1 MLNYKPKFIA
11 PDNAQ
16 DFENLCSDIYS
27 EIFNCN
33 TPNMYGRKGQKQY
46 GLDILI
52 YENNL
57 NNESNRIG
65 IQCKHVNKLTFD
77 GRSGDSVMKEVRKA
91 EKGKQKIS
99 RLIIATSLP
108 SDTKLIDQVNAES
121 ENREKVGKFSIS
133 IEFIQDIENH
143 INSEPTLIERY
154 ILGKSHLPLINQCQ
168 KLINEEKY
176 STSLSILEDNLS
188 DMNKHEQFKAS
199 LLLCV
204 CYISLGRKDDFI
216 KILNKLLNFGWHD
229 DNLESLKI
237 QKTLY
242 NQGLNIAL
250 KESKELVDKYQHNTI
265 FKEQYLVLRLLN
277 GDNVDYESLDDYCK
291 NSYFVIEQFL
301 WSLLVKDK
309 FNIKEFDKIFDS
321 INSIDKKR
329 PSAKILRLH
338 SYAMDCYKNKTDIK
352 QLEKS
357 LHNFESDLDIEEIES
372 VFYKESAINVLISAN
387 ARLGNMD
394 IVKALYKKAKT
405 KSIPINSHSINNTI
419 ILSLNK
425 NDKGLF
431 DDIFLEFFYKDYG
444 LAFIDGLIHFKDF
457 DKIKEVISEES
468 QLPIPIKNSLFSYMI
483 TENNSTNEILQFIQ
497 DKNLLEENDLLGLI
511 YLARH
516 FFKHE
521 DEFFQKINDIILK
534 MNIGDEIDNQT
545 LALYLYETKQFDN
558 VVEIYKNNNNYIKND
573 IHCVNFIRSLMNID
587 DYHQAKKVIESNLD
601 MVSKNLDFYNIINE
615 LCQISADFSLSKK
628 AFEKLENCDGYS
640 WYWCMK
646 IQFSD
651 KKFPIIKIIPEKFL
665 DNTPRNI
672 CWLAYQELN
681 NKRTENGKNRIL
693 RLWRDNP
700 NNIEILKNLED
711 IFIESLTNNNFGNT
725 IFGDSYNK
733 VTDGCFVIFS
743 MNDETNYLFIDSKIN
758 QGSIDNELYFN
769 GLDNFSS
776 RFLEKQQ
783 NDFFEIEDK
792 VGFSEKIKIIE
803 ICSILHG
810 VFYQIS
816 EKSKKSNSPFKM
828 KAMETDTSPEGIEKF
843 LNSLNNISK
852 KRNEAIIDS
861 LNIYRDNLL
870 PISAFSRYSGVS
882 ITNISYNWTDNLG
895 YPLHQINNFNTND
908 KKIESKDDYNDFVID
923 TFSLIELQRLNLVS
937 CIDGKNVYIA
947 NHAINY
953 LRAES
958 EKKIIGDNILKNIFN
973 KKWVHDYNPKIKDD
987 LDSLLD
993 FLENYVEIC
1002 PAYGSNINNEL
1013 YGQIKDF
1020 LLDVDL
1026 SILRLCKEKDLPLLS
1041 FDTRLR
1047 LFANYLNIETI
1058 DLNEYLKMAISDD
1071 DLFYKIQEQ
1080 QFFDNR
1086 SPDCLPLIFYVK
1098 NMLNNKNLNQYL
1110 FHYLNFA
1117 TKNLEYNSAIEE
1129 IKKLLISQIQL
1140 GFNLTEEYQ
1149 LFIFKLLDTMYQ
1161 KNNFEQKE
1169 IVDEGIDFSILDS
1182 CNCFLILHGAKNPI
1196 LTIKG

>member
-1 MLNYKPKFIA
+1 MSNYKPKFIV
-11 PDNAQ
+11 PEHAQ
-16 DFENLCSDIYS
+16 DFENLCSDVYS

-33 TPNMYGRKGQKQY
+33 TPNIYGRKGQKQY

-77 GRSGDSVMKEVRKA
+77 GRSGDSIMKEVRKA

-121 ENREKVGKFSIS
+121 ESREKAGKFSIS

-143 INSEPTLIERY
+143 INSKPILIERY
-154 ILGKSHLPLINQCQ
+154 IRGKSYLPLIIQCQ
-168 KLINEEKY
+168 KLLNEEKY

-199 LLLCV
+199 LLLCM
-204 CYISLGRKDDFI
+204 CYVGLNRKDDFI
-216 KILNKLLNFGWHD
+216 KTLNELLDFGWHD

-237 QKTLY
+237 QKILY
-242 NQGLNIAL
+242 NQSLNIAL
-250 KESKELVDKYQHNTI
+250 EKSKELADKCQHNTI
-265 FKEQYLVLRLLN
+265 FKEQHLVLRLLN
-277 GDNVDYESLDDYCK
+277 GENVDYESLDDYCK
-291 NSYFVIEQFL
+291 NSYFVVEQFL
-301 WSLLVKDK
+301 WSLLVKDN
-309 FNIKEFDKIFDS
+309 FNIKEFNKIFNT

-338 SYAMDCYKNKTDIK
+338 SYTMDCYKNKTDIK

-357 LHNFESDLDIEEIES
+357 LHNFESDLDIEKIES
-372 VFYKESAINVLISAN
+372 VFYKESAVNVLISSN
-387 ARLGNMD
+387 ARLGNIDM
-394 IVKALYKKAKT
+394 VKALYKKAKT

-425 NDKGLF
+425 NDKELF
-431 DDIFLEFFYKDYG
+431 DSMFLEFFYKDYG
-444 LAFIDGLIHFKDF
+444 LAFIDGLIHFKDV
-457 DKIKEVISEES
+457 DKIKEAISEES

-511 YLARH
+511 YLAKY
-516 FFKHE
+516 FFKNQE
-521 DEFFQKINDIILK
+521 DFFQEINDSILKINISD
-534 MNIGDEIDNQT
+534 DVDNQT
-545 LALYLYETKQFDN
+545 LALYFYETKQFNN
-558 VVEIYKNNNNYIKND
+558 VIKIYQNNDNYIKND
-573 IHCVNFIRSLMNID
+573 IHCVNFIRSLMNVD
-587 DYHQAKKVIESNLD
+587 NYHQAKNVIESNLD

-615 LCQISADFSLSKK
+615 LCHISSDFSLSKK

-651 KKFPIIKIIPEKFL
+651 KKFPIIKSIPEHFL
-665 DNTPRNI
+665 DNIPRNI

-681 NKRTENGKNRIL
+681 NKRTENGKNRLL

-776 RFLEKQQ
+776 RFLEQQQ

-792 VGFSEKIKIIE
+792 LGFSEKIKIIE
-803 ICSILHG
+803 IRSILHG

-870 PISAFSRYSGVS
+870 PISAFSRHSGVS

-895 YPLHQINNFNTND
+895 YPLHQINNFNKND
-908 KKIESKDDYNDFVID
+908 KKIESKDYCNDFVID

-947 NHAINY
+947 NHTINY

-958 EKKIIGDNILKNIFN
+958 EKMIIGDNILKNIFN
-973 KKWVHDYNPKIKDD
+973 KKWVYDYNPKIKDD

-993 FLENYVEIC
+993 FLENYVEVC
-1002 PAYGSNINNEL
+1002 PAYGSHINNEL
-1013 YGQIKDF
+1013 YGQMKDF

-1026 SILRLCKEKDLPLLS
+1026 STLRLCKEKELPLLS
-1041 FDTRLR
+1041 FDSRLR
-1047 LFANYLNIETI
+1047 LFANHLNIETI
-1058 DLNEYLKMAISDD
+1058 NLNEYLKIMMNNDG
-1071 DLFYKIQEQ
+1071 LFYEIQEQ
-1080 QFFDNR
+1080 LFFDNR
-1086 SPDCLPLIFYVK
+1086 SPDYLPTFYFVK
-1098 NMLNNKNLNQYL
+1098 NMLNNKNLNKYL
-1110 FHYLNFA
+1110 FHYLNFIIS
-1117 TKNLEYNSAIEE
+1117 NFDLENAIEE
-1129 IKKLLISQIQL
+1129 FKKLLMIQIQC
-1140 GFNLTEEYQ
+1140 GFNLSEEYTV
-1149 LFIFKLLDTMYQ
+1149 FIFKLLSNMYQ
-1161 KNNFEQKE
+1161 KNDFKLEN
-1169 IVDEGIDFSILDS
+1169 EGSDNIDFSTLES
-1182 CNCFLILHGAKNPI
+1182 SEHFLILYGARNPI
-1196 LTIKG
+1196 LTIKE